1 MSGDPAPYP
10 SAAGGPAPYRLASA
24 AGGPVPYPTRPAAP
38 AASKPP
44 AIGLPLLAVL
54 GLALLA
60 VPRVILHDLH
70 LVNEETFVNLLLVF
84 VPLIV
89 WIAVVL
95 RARVKR
101 PFTTLLAVGGVYGVF
116 LAVTHQLLWNINFE
130 GTPLE
135 RSGNLAGT
143 DSFLQELVFRA
154 SVGVSSLVTGL
165 VVGAVA
171 GLVALGL
178 SKLTRRS

>member
-1 MSGDPAPYP
+1 M
-10 SAAGGPAPYRLASA
+10 
-24 AGGPVPYPTRPAAP
+24 
-38 AASKPP
+38 
-44 AIGLPLLAVL
+44 LAVL

>member
-1 MSGDPAPYP
+1 M
-10 SAAGGPAPYRLASA
+10 
-24 AGGPVPYPTRPAAP
+24 
-38 AASKPP
+38 
-44 AIGLPLLAVL
+44 
-54 GLALLA
+54 
-60 VPRVILHDLH
+60 
-70 LVNEETFVNLLLVF
+70 F

-135 RSGNLAGT
+135 LIGNLAGT